1 MFGRKKKDLPVGAR
15 MMHYEGLRG
24 FSQDGPCFMER
35 TEAGLVFRQA
45 NGPAATLPLEK
56 VTGLEMMPERN
67 FMARYHGTAA
77 TTAYGKAVK
86 WFAVF
91 HYTTQEGGGCW
102 RSGTQSPKP
111 AASSGSWPPRS
122 ERPPRTTPCKRA

>member
-1 MFGRKKKDLPVGAR
+1 MSPAALASWDW
-15 MMHYEGLRG
+15 E
-24 FSQDGPCFMER
+24 S
-35 TEAGLVFRQA
+35 
-45 NGPAATLPLEK
+45 PAATLPLEK

-91 HYTTQEGGGCW
+91 HYTTQEGERMLALWYTEPKTGNALRELAAQIGAA
-102 RSGTQSPKP
+102 TQDY
-111 AASSGSWPPRS
+111 
-122 ERPPRTTPCKRA
+122 TL

>member
-1 MFGRKKKDLPVGAR
+1 MLQG
-15 MMHYEGLRG
+15 
-24 FSQDGPCFMER
+24 
-35 TEAGLVFRQA
+35 
-45 NGPAATLPLEK
+45 GPAATLPLEK

-91 HYTTQEGGGCW
+91 HYTTQEGE
-102 RSGTQSPKP
+102 RMLALGTQSPKP

-122 ERPPRTTPCKRA
+122 ERPPRTTLCKRA

>member
-1 MFGRKKKDLPVGAR
+1 MLFGKKKKELPAGAR

-24 FSQDGPCFMER
+24 FNQDSPCFMER
-35 TEAGLVFRQA
+35 TEAGLVFRQM

-56 VTGLEMMPERN
+56 LTGLEQMPERN

-77 TTAYGKAVK
+77 TTAHGAAVK

-91 HYTTQEGGGCW
+91 HYTAQEGERMLAFW
-102 RSGTQSPKP
+102 YTEPKTGNALREL
-111 AASSGSWPPRS
+111 AAQVGASAQDY
-122 ERPPRTTPCKRA
+122 TL

>member
-1 MFGRKKKDLPVGAR
+1 MFGKKKKDLPAGVR

-24 FSQDGPCFMER
+24 FSQDGPCFMEQ
-35 TEAGLVFRQA
+35 TEAGLVFQQV

-77 TTAYGKAVK
+77 TTAHGKAVK

-91 HYTTQEGGGCW
+91 HYSAQDG
-102 RSGTQSPKP
+102 
-111 AASSGSWPPRS
+111 
-122 ERPPRTTPCKRA
+122 ERMLAFWWVDTKTGAVIQKLAVQIRAKAQDYTL

>member
-1 MFGRKKKDLPVGAR
+1 MFGRKKKDLPVEAR
-15 MMHYEGLRG
+15 MMHYEGLPG
-24 FSQDGPCFMER
+24 FLQDGPCFMEQ

-77 TTAYGKAVK
+77 TTAHGKAVK

-91 HYTTQEGGGCW
+91 HY
-102 RSGTQSPKP
+102 
-111 AASSGSWPPRS
+111 AAQDG
-122 ERPPRTTPCKRA
+122 ERMLAFWWVDTKTGAVIQKLAVQIRAKAQDYTL